1 MSIVNL
7 PESAFSSRLRSS
19 MRILITGGAGFVG
32 SNLAERLTGDGHA
45 VTVFD
50 DLSAGSLAFL
60 GKCRQRPDFRFV
72 QGDLLD
78 LPAIIEVVRGH
89 DVVFHLAANSDIERG
104 RHESD
109 RDFRLGTVA

>member
-1 MSIVNL
+1 M
-7 PESAFSSRLRSS
+7 RSTS
-19 MRILITGGAGFVG
+19 VSNTNPMRILITGGAGFVG

-60 GKCRQRPDFRFV
+60 EKSRQQPDFRFV

-78 LPAIIEVVRGH
+78 PSAITDAVRGH
-89 DVVFHLAANSDIERG
+89 DVVFHLAANSDIDRG
-104 RHESD
+104 RQESD
-109 RDFRLGTVA
+109 RDFRLGTVATFN